1 VSLDT
6 DASSSDAPNLFGSR
20 RSRLF
25 VGRRGLAASSVST
38 VLLVG
43 AIVLILF
50 VAPGGAVFRYYF
62 FNFHDMRVAW
72 DGHASQGISALDR
85 SLFTN
90 VWMFL
95 VSEALV
101 LIFGLTIAWV
111 RISHTPV
118 LFPVRMLVTVYT
130 DVFRGVP
137 LLIVVYLVGD
147 GLPALRLGFISNQ
160 SPSIYGV
167 VALTLTYS
175 AYVSEVL
182 RAGINSVPNG
192 QLLAARSLGL
202 SPTSTMRHVV
212 LPQAV
217 RTVIPPL
224 LNDFVSL
231 QKDTALVSVLG
242 VIEIANAG
250 QISASTL
257 FNGSGLVAAALFFL
271 ALTIPMTRLTDH
283 LIERDRARRL
293 AGS

>member
-1 VSLDT
+1 MSLDT
-6 DASSSDAPNLFGSR
+6 DATSSESPNLFGSR
-20 RSRLF
+20 RSRMF

-38 VLLVG
+38 ALLVG

-50 VAPGGAVFRYYF
+50 VAPGGAAFRYYF

-72 DGHASQGISALDR
+72 DGHASQGISALSH

-95 VSEALV
+95 VSEVLV
-101 LIFGLTIAWV
+101 LLFGLSFAWI

-118 LFPVRMLVTVYT
+118 LFPVRVLVTAYT

-147 GLPALRLGFISNQ
+147 GVPALKLGFVSNQ

-182 RAGINSVPNG
+182 RAGINSVPHG
-192 QLLAARSLGL
+192 QLLAARSIGL
-202 SPTSTMRHVV
+202 SQSATMRHVV

-271 ALTIPMTRLTDH
+271 ALTVPLTRLTDH
-283 LIERDRARRL
+283 LIERDRAKRL